1 MAKNPVAGY
10 QFTQPVN
17 QIITMLILTV
27 VFAAGA
33 YVVLPLVG
41 DIFLNNIWL
50 NGFIALVFLF
60 GIITCFFQVFTLVQC
75 VSWAEGFAEDRVGH
89 DVVKPPNLLK
99 SVAALLSGAGARH
112 ALTTGSVRSIL
123 DSVAIRIDEGRELT
137 RYIINLLIF
146 LGLLG
151 TFFGLATTVP
161 AVVDT
166 IRSLAPNE
174 GQSGMEVFDSLM
186 SGLESQLSGMGTAF
200 GSSLLGLSGS
210 LVVGLLD
217 LFAGRGQNRFYRELE
232 EWLSSITKITAGSG
246 SDDGG
251 LASAGLFQN
260 AGEQMQNLGAV
271 LAGTSDQIERLSKS
285 MDALLKHG
293 AQQSDR
299 TQAVVEEISRGQSQ
313 IVDAIA
319 RMQSEGEGLL
329 DAETRMRL
337 RNMDTSL
344 TRLLEDMTDGRA
356 QATREMRSDLSEIAK
371 LLKSSQKGK

>member
-1 MAKNPVAGY
+1 MAKSKTAY
-10 QFTQPVN
+10 KFTQPVN
-17 QIITMLILTV
+17 QIMTMLIITV
-27 VFAAGA
+27 AVAAGA
-33 YVVLPLVG
+33 YLVFPVVG
-41 DIFLNNIWL
+41 DIFFNNIYL

-60 GIITCFFQVFTLVQC
+60 GILTCFYQVIALIQC
-75 VSWAEGFAEDRVGH
+75 VSWAEGFAEDRAGH
-89 DVVKPPNLLK
+89 EAIRPPNLMK

-137 RYIINLLIF
+137 RYIVNLLIF

-151 TFFGLATTVP
+151 TFYGLATTVP

-166 IRSLAPNE
+166 IRSLAPAE
-174 GQSGMEVFDSLM
+174 DTSGMEVFDNLM
-186 SGLESQLSGMGTAF
+186 QGLESQLAGMGTAF

-232 EWLSSITKITAGSG
+232 EWLSSIANISLGGS
-246 SDDGG
+246 STESNA
-251 LASAGLFQN
+251 ASAGLFQN

-271 LAGTSDQIERLSKS
+271 LTATSDQIERLSNS
-285 MDALLKHG
+285 MDALLAHG

-299 TQAVVEEISRGQSQ
+299 TATFVEEISRGQAQ

-319 RMQSEGEGLL
+319 RMQSEGEGIL
-329 DAETRMRL
+329 DGETRMRL

-344 TRLLEDMTDGRA
+344 MRLLEDTSDGRA

-371 LLKSSQKGK
+371 LLKAQKGK